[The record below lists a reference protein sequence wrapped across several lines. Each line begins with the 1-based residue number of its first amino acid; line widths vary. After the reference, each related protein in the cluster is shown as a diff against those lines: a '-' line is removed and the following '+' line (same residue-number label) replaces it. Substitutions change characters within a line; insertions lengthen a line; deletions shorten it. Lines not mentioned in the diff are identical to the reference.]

1 MSAKLPTDHN
11 TPDMGSSMLLPTFDF
26 DTRPNGGVEDGASQP
41 EAYGLSELPDGVV
54 TSEEIEDVDMPE
66 FTDPD
71 IGIDFDD
78 IGMVLG
84 SELDVATG
92 SVSGLPQDEYSEDR
106 AHQDNTSNVTDFS
119 WLEDTVQ
126 DPSRLP
132 NLNTNTVIPELVDA
146 WGTRTDGVHRVEM
159 TDRREIQAHE
169 DMGNDAAPKVA
180 NDELR
185 RVLARAMR
193 RSAYGDDL
201 LEIKKEIIQTL
212 RHEAMRLAK
221 PVKAMTNEHGLV
233 GNVYVRASAFPGIDQ
248 KKWAKHVR
256 AKCPNA
262 RYLIACGSCDACQAN
277 NCADCACNRHLG
289 MKVVKK
295 VPWNA
300 AFAHYAP
307 LLAATGRLASAADLA
322 RRSATVTD
330 KRLALKHA
338 FLSPSRDMS
347 ARVRDDRP
355 IHKTPV
361 ERVTAEEARAAFEA
375 STPKAR
381 KVVDAKA
388 VKTKR
393 QMAKVQ
399 AKIGQWVKASL
410 LSKKEAK
417 TLLASSAG
425 PKKVL
430 QKAARMITARQ
441 ETGSYQGDGK
451 HYESGVSASDAYGAL
466 HEAAQD
472 EPEDSAFPKLAGETL
487 REAQKMIR
495 WTRQAM
501 TEGFMGKDLTDTLKG
516 RFSKKLRKQAKTQ
529 LVQIRRKHEGLAGTA
544 YVDAEAYA
552 SRTGTTGCEKGA
564 AKHRANGLPALLEM
578 DRCASC
584 VHRNQDEVCNKYNKV
599 LVSDGERSLGAFGG
613 RMASESELSAW
624 QAEQIRLA
632 DAPDAEVTASMFAPS
647 EFNLSNERLDGF
659 DIEDAPALEDLSE
672 YSFGGTIMHGE

>member
-1 MSAKLPTDHN
+1 MSAKLPTDDN

-26 DTRPNGGVEDGASQP
+26 DVRPNGGVEDGANQP
-41 EAYGLSELPDGVV
+41 EAYGLSDLPDGVV
-54 TSEEIEDVDMPE
+54 TSEEVEEAYDLDLTNDE
-66 FTDPD
+66 E
-71 IGIDFDD
+71 GIDFDE

-84 SELDVATG
+84 SELDVAQG

-119 WLEDTVQ
+119 WLEDSEQ

-132 NLNTNTVIPELVDA
+132 NLNTNTIIPELVDA

-159 TDRREIQAHE
+159 TDRREIQARE
-169 DMGNDAAPKVA
+169 EMENDAAPKVA

-185 RVLARAMR
+185 SVLARAMR

-201 LEIKKEIIQTL
+201 LTIKKEIVRTL

-221 PVKAMTNEHGLV
+221 PVKAMENEHGLV
-233 GNVYVRASAFPGIDQ
+233 GHVYIRASAFPGIDQ
-248 KKWAKHVR
+248 KKWAKHIR

-277 NCADCACNRHLG
+277 NCSECACNRHLG

-300 AFAHYAP
+300 AYAHYAP
-307 LLAATGRLASAADLA
+307 LLAATGRLD
-322 RRSATVTD
+322 RTATVMD
-330 KRLALKHA
+330 KRLALKNA

-355 IHKTPV
+355 VHKTPV
-361 ERVTAEEARAAFEA
+361 ERVTSAEARAAFEA
-375 STPKAR
+375 STPEAR
-381 KVVDAKA
+381 EVVDAKA
-388 VKTKR
+388 LKTKR

-399 AKIGQWVKASL
+399 AKLGQWVKASL

-417 TLLASSAG
+417 KLLASSAE

-451 HYESGVSASDAYGAL
+451 HYEPGVSASEAYGAL
-466 HEAAQD
+466 HEAAQAQ
-472 EPEDSAFPKLAGETL
+472 PEDPAFPKLAGETL
-487 REAQKMIR
+487 REAQKMVR
-495 WTRQAM
+495 WMRQAM
-501 TEGFMGKDLTDTLKG
+501 TEGFMGKDLTDALRG
-516 RFSKKLRKQAKTQ
+516 RFSKKLRKQAKPQ
-529 LVQIRRKHEGLAGTA
+529 LVQLRRKHEGIAGTA

-552 SRTGTTGCEKGA
+552 SRTGTTGCDEGA
-564 AKHRANGLPALLEM
+564 AKHRANRLPAVLEM
-578 DRCASC
+578 DRCGSC
-584 VHRNQDEVCNKYNKV
+584 VHRNQDSVCNKYNKV
-599 LVSDGERSLGAFGG
+599 LLTNEERSLGAFGG
-613 RMASESELSAW
+613 RMASEDELSAW

-632 DAPDAEVTASMFAPS
+632 DAPDQEVTASLFSPS
-647 EFNLSNERLDGF
+647 EFNLSNDGLDGF
-659 DIEDAPALEDLSE
+659 DIEDAPALDDLAE
-672 YSFGGTIMHGE
+672 YTFGGTIMHEE